1 MTKGATSQASSRTRI
16 LTADLVV
23 SLEPYMHCLDVGRW
37 RFQPVEELYPTLCW
51 EFVQLKR
58 TKNKEHFQPGCGGL
72 TALLLSR
79 SQLDRSIWMA
89 GGYGTKRLV
98 SKGNLER
105 KKPAKGQK
113 GYTRW
118 NTLAVCM
125 KETLVSQ
132 EWVPQLL
139 NPKGMTRGKWW
150 GARKWTDQTLCLQQ
164 ERATNVS
171 FLLMHSSSREWNYG
185 GTQGLGSE

>member
-1 MTKGATSQASSRTRI
+1 
-16 LTADLVV
+16 
-23 SLEPYMHCLDVGRW
+23 
-37 RFQPVEELYPTLCW
+37 
-51 EFVQLKR
+51 
-58 TKNKEHFQPGCGGL
+58 
-72 TALLLSR
+72 
-79 SQLDRSIWMA
+79 MA

-132 EWVPQLL
+132 E
-139 NPKGMTRGKWW
+139 
-150 GARKWTDQTLCLQQ
+150 
-164 ERATNVS
+164 
-171 FLLMHSSSREWNYG
+171 
-185 GTQGLGSE
+185 